1 MFAKLLLM
9 ILMFR
14 ESREHFVELNIPARA
29 PWKLLLLQVKFIIG
43 FQEQGA
49 PQVSHEVGLII
60 HILFHPIWQQPPEI
74 VFESQY
80 EGVFK
85 ISTSEVP
92 RTPNI
97 FQKLHTLSLC
107 LCVISKSFLNLFMFF
122 SM

>member
-14 ESREHFVELNIPARA
+14 EIREHFVELSIPARA
-29 PWKLLLLQVKFIIG
+29 PCKLLLLKVKFIIG

-60 HILFHPIWQQPPEI
+60 YIMFHPIWQQPSEI

-80 EGVFK
+80 EGLFK
-85 ISTSEVP
+85 TSTSEVP

-97 FQKLHTLSLC
+97 F
-107 LCVISKSFLNLFMFF
+107 
-122 SM
+122 